1 MNGVTGTQDGSKPQ
15 KRVLTEARREQNRVA
30 QKVYRQR
37 QKARRVE
44 SRQNAPPV
52 PGRLARLRPKEPASP
67 GSKANLDTAAAT
79 FQFCEPLLAQEQHE
93 IETDRRQH
101 VSYPVPELC
110 NLTNLSSPI
119 LSSASLLSD
128 DFSTLIDLAG
138 SDTFSSWTMNDFTEF
153 QDWALRSE
161 QCTQDIV
168 LDSLERNQTCQTV
181 INGSYVQES
190 PKPAPW
196 YPIISGLGLRK
207 APLESNLQNATSAHT
222 VTRDIAV
229 IDAPKTWEVLV
240 PTKARSASLEDII
253 AAGLQAL
260 ALDDPLFS
268 KDPRYN
274 ITRASP
280 PSPYLNPLPN
290 ASTRTISACIQN
302 ANIIGLFATVS
313 VQPYCMTPSSFYR
326 PWSSNDDL
334 PLLLA
339 TASKLDLPMALRP
352 TVQQIL
358 YQHPSFLDL
367 IPMPDFRAKVISIAL
382 GQGTARPETSKLNL
396 LELKKDMFQGGL
408 VYNGNTQSGSSQP
421 WDIRCWEAAGWFV
434 RKWNMLFDKDV

>member
-1 MNGVTGTQDGSKPQ
+1 MNAVTGTQDDSKPQ
-15 KRVLTEARREQNRVA
+15 KRVLTEARREQNRLA

-44 SRQNAPPV
+44 SRQNAAPV
-52 PGRLARLRPKEPASP
+52 PGRLARLRPKEL
-67 GSKANLDTAAAT
+67 GSAVSRADLDTGAAT
-79 FQFCEPLLAQEQHE
+79 FQFCKPLLAQGQHE
-93 IETDRRQH
+93 TEADLIQH
-101 VSYPVPELC
+101 ISYPVPELC
-110 NLTNLSSPI
+110 NPTNFSSPI
-119 LSSASLLSD
+119 LSSTSFLSD
-128 DFSTLIDLAG
+128 DFSTLTDIAG
-138 SDTFSSWTMNDFTEF
+138 SNTLSSWTVNDFTEF
-153 QDWALRSE
+153 QDWALGGE

-168 LDSLERNQTCQTV
+168 LDSLESYQSSETIFNGSSLQGNPKSAPWHPV
-181 INGSYVQES
+181 IN
-190 PKPAPW
+190 
-196 YPIISGLGLRK
+196 GLGLRK

-222 VTRDIAV
+222 ATRDIAV
-229 IDAPKTWEVLV
+229 LDAPMTWEVLV
-240 PTKARSASLEDII
+240 PTKTRSASLEDII

-260 ALDDPLFS
+260 ALNDPLFS
-268 KDPRYN
+268 KDQNFN
-274 ITRASP
+274 ITRTSP

-290 ASTRTISACIQN
+290 ASTRTLSACIQN

-313 VQPYCMTPSSFYR
+313 AQPYCMTPSSFYR

-339 TASKLDLPMALRP
+339 TASKSNLPLALRP

-408 VYNGNTQSGSSQP
+408 VYNGNTQSGPSQP